1 MPNSRGL
8 QADCDFALVINLSF
22 YRFSIRSCLATS
34 HKHSV
39 WRHRA
44 FWVSIQHGHRL
55 GLILF
60 ILCLLYVGESPGES
74 QSISE
79 ANNTGLQTHQC
90 PIGQVAGI
98 PCRGRFNTERTVT
111 WTLTRAVKKKTSALG
126 AVVAWPS
133 GMKPHFFSP
142 EEVGVQVPI
151 RVGLLPFFFLHR
163 VFTLWL
169 VAVDSHCWTVLA
181 SRDFY
186 DKVLISSPNYWFF
199 FVVLF

>member
-1 MPNSRGL
+1 MRARITSGS

-34 HKHSV
+34 RKQILRHHSA
-39 WRHRA
+39 WCHRA
-44 FWVSIQHGHRL
+44 FWVSRQHGHRL

-60 ILCLLYVGESPGES
+60 ILCLLCVGKSPGES

-79 ANNTGLQTHQC
+79 ANNSALQTQQC

-111 WTLTRAVKKKTSALG
+111 WTLARAVKKKTSALG

-133 GMKPHFFSP
+133 GMKP
-142 EEVGVQVPI
+142 E
-151 RVGLLPFFFLHR
+151 
-163 VFTLWL
+163 
-169 VAVDSHCWTVLA
+169 
-181 SRDFY
+181 
-186 DKVLISSPNYWFF
+186 
-199 FVVLF
+199 